1 VNPPHLFAKE
11 IAVAGMMGEVEIES
25 ESRKAIFRVLF
36 GASCEKRC
44 SNQEYSYEVCSIHSF
59 FYFLRLKFYFQVFV
73 SPLGDTK
80 SECEICAFRFGH
92 VRRLI
97 EIFDDGIRFRCL
109 IAIGNA
115 NVQTQ

>member
-1 VNPPHLFAKE
+1 MATALVQSTPLACRVELKYALRVKQVHVNPPHLFAEE

-44 SNQEYSYEVCSIHSF
+44 SNQEYSYEICFIHSF

-80 SECEICAFRFGH
+80 PEC
-92 VRRLI
+92 
-97 EIFDDGIRFRCL
+97 
-109 IAIGNA
+109 
-115 NVQTQ
+115 